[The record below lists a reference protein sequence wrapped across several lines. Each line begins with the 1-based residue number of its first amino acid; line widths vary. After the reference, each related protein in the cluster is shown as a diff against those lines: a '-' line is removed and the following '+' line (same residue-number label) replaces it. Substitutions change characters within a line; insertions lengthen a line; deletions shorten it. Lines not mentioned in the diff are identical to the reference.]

1 MVAPTHLKSL
11 QALELA
17 ARLGSLKDAAGVL
30 AITPAAVGQRV
41 KALEDYLGRDL
52 LMRGRSGLKP
62 APALENALGHL
73 RAAFQS
79 LDLASEALNLE
90 RLHELH
96 IAGPSD
102 FIELWLAPRLPR
114 FRKAF
119 PAIRFS
125 LNGEGDAPL
134 RFSSADCEISFGP
147 RREPGE
153 ADILFRDY
161 VLPVAS
167 PENTRRVGRTRQR
180 DRLEGFP
187 LLHLDFYRNDTAIP
201 SWPRW
206 VETHKLRRTAPER
219 GIRHQRMV
227 PALEAISA
235 DAGIALCGLALL
247 GPMIDD
253 GSITLPFPITTGA
266 RTSHVFQARFRV
278 EATARPQLRRFR
290 QWLLA
295 EAETTRAWLAKT
307 TGKRAWA

>member
-17 ARLGSLKDAAGVL
+17 ARLGSLKDAAAVL

-62 APALENALGHL
+62 APALESALGHL
-73 RAAFQS
+73 RAAFNS

-90 RLHELH
+90 RVHELH

-102 FIELWLAPRLPR
+102 FVELWLAPRLPR

-153 ADILFRDY
+153 ADVLFRDY
-161 VLPVAS
+161 VLPVATVS
-167 PENTRRVGRTRQR
+167 KAFRCCISISIAMMLQSRPGRA
-180 DRLEGFP
+180 G
-187 LLHLDFYRNDTAIP
+187 
-201 SWPRW
+201 S
-206 VETHKLRRTAPER
+206 RRTSCAARPLN
-219 GIRHQRMV
+219 
-227 PALEAISA
+227 AASAISA
-235 DAGIALCGLALL
+235 W
-247 GPMIDD
+247 
-253 GSITLPFPITTGA
+253 SLPSKRLPPTPA
-266 RTSHVFQARFRV
+266 SPCA
-278 EATARPQLRRFR
+278 
-290 QWLLA
+290 
-295 EAETTRAWLAKT
+295 AW
-307 TGKRAWA
+307 RCSDQ

>member
-52 LMRGRSGLKP
+52 LMRGRSGLRP
-62 APALENALGHL
+62 APALENALEHL

-79 LDLASEALNLE
+79 LELAAEALNLE
-90 RLHELH
+90 RAHELH

-102 FIELWLAPRLPR
+102 FIELWLAPRMPA
-114 FRKAF
+114 FREAY

-134 RFSSADCEISFGP
+134 RFAPADCEITFAA
-147 RREPGE
+147 RRNPAE

-167 PENTRRVGRTRQR
+167 PENTRRVSRTQTR

-187 LLHLDFYRNDTAIP
+187 LLHLDFYRNDPAIP

-206 VETHKLRRTAPER
+206 VETHKLRRTAPDR
-219 GIRHQRMV
+219 GMRHQRMV
-227 PALEAISA
+227 PAMEAIAA

-247 GPMIDD
+247 APMIDH
-253 GSITLPFPITTGA
+253 GSVTLPFPMTTGA
-266 RTSHVFQARFRV
+266 RTSHAFQARFRI
-278 EATARPQLRRFR
+278 EAAVRPQLRRFR
-290 QWLLA
+290 QWLLG
-295 EAETTRAWLAKT
+295 EAETTRAWLTKT
-307 TGKRAWA
+307 TGRKAWA

>member
-52 LMRGRSGLKP
+52 LVRGRSGLKP
-62 APALENALGHL
+62 APALENALDHL

-90 RLHELH
+90 RVHELH

-102 FIELWLAPRLPR
+102 FVELWLAPRLPA
-114 FRKAF
+114 FRKAY

-134 RFSSADCEISFGP
+134 RFASADCEITFGP
-147 RREPGE
+147 RREPSE

-167 PENTRRVGRTRQR
+167 QENTRRVSRTRTR

-187 LLHLDFYRNDTAIP
+187 LLHLDFYRNDPAIP

-219 GIRHQRMV
+219 GMRHQRMV
-227 PALEAISA
+227 PALEAIAA

-247 GPMIDD
+247 APLIDD
-253 GSITLPFPITTGA
+253 ARITLPFPMTMGA
-266 RTSHVFQARFRV
+266 RSSHSFQARFRV
-278 EATARPQLRRFR
+278 ETTVRPQLRRFR
-290 QWLLA
+290 QWLLG
-295 EAETTRAWLAKT
+295 EAESTRAWLTRT
-307 TGKRAWA
+307 TSKKAWA